1 MQINHSL
8 IFNSSQYNIQLSVTV
23 KVTLWMQ
30 LPALCNVS
38 DVISLVPTQK
48 TYSVRSTLI
57 HLRIR
62 EIDLPFPFLLCT
74 SGTSY
79 KNRTCLQPCPSLC
92 TSPKSGIMYLQNMFF
107 PTYLW
112 MVFQSIQFTLV
123 EDTFPFTFLQNYQT
137 TTKKFHIIP
146 WWNKRKKTPN
156 IPELQINPF
165 KSRRNFPS
173 LFLSQVQ
180 VK

>member
-1 MQINHSL
+1 
-8 IFNSSQYNIQLSVTV
+8 
-23 KVTLWMQ
+23 MQ

-38 DVISLVPTQK
+38 DVISHVPTQK

-146 WWNKRKKTPN
+146 WWNKRKKPQTYLN
-156 IPELQINPF
+156 YKLTLLKAEEIFHLFFYHKYKSNSKQKDLKIPKLLQA
-165 KSRRNFPS
+165 FPRYTG
-173 LFLSQVQ
+173 LKLC
-180 VK
+180 

>member
-8 IFNSSQYNIQLSVTV
+8 IFNSSQYNVQLSVTV

-38 DVISLVPTQK
+38 DVISHVPTQK

-57 HLRIR
+57 HLRIG

-92 TSPKSGIMYLQNMFF
+92 TCPKSGIMYLQNTFF

-137 TTKKFHIIP
+137 TTKKIP
-146 WWNKRKKTPN
+146 YHSMTKLKEK
-156 IPELQINPF
+156 NP
-165 KSRRNFPS
+165 KPTWITN
-173 LFLSQVQ
+173 
-180 VK
+180 